1 MHYVKNLFDISTLIG
16 YNISKYNQIGYKKWF
31 FMVYIIRE
39 LRDATGMTQKGFA
52 NMIRKKILFGLV
64 KGEGMMNYRR
74 ITVFI

>member
-1 MHYVKNLFDISTLIG
+1 MGMRI
-16 YNISKYNQIGYKKWF
+16 YNQIGYKKWF